1 MLLMPYP
8 WNSLSFLVVYNLPS
22 GENGSES
29 QELVSVIR
37 TDDEFSTCFTLNSMN
52 AAYASSHSGSA
63 ASLVMQLS
71 YAVLAADAAVYALSK
86 RLQNREVKSLSSNQH
101 KVLLLISAVNVMLFS
116 LHLVT

>member
-1 MLLMPYP
+1 MPYP

-52 AAYASSHSGSA
+52 AAYASPHSGSA

-86 RLQNREVKSLSSNQH
+86 RLQNREVKSLSSNQL
-101 KVLLLISAVNVMLFS
+101 KVLLLISAVNFMLFS